1 MIELFR
7 SLFAPPRHL
16 ILLVLAAWLGLTLAE
31 KRAARHGVTNEA
43 LNNLVFYGLL
53 TFILGGRVFY
63 ALGHISAFS
72 QSPLSLFA
80 LNPDLF
86 DSLGGSVAAVL
97 VALIYGQQQKLP
109 LWNTLDTLTPFFA
122 MLAVGI
128 SLSHLASGT
137 AFGKPT
143 DLPWAIDLWNAKR
156 HPSQIYELLASLLA
170 LGLVWFQRPNPR
182 PGLLFLTFAAL
193 SSAMRLFLEAFRG
206 DSAIIFNGIRSAQV
220 LAWVLLAAS
229 FALYEWRARSALES
243 K

>member
-1 MIELFR
+1 MLELFR
-7 SLFAPPRHL
+7 SLFTPPRHL

-31 KRAARHGVTNEA
+31 KRAARHGLTTEA

-53 TFILGGRVFY
+53 AFILGGRAAY
-63 ALGHISAFS
+63 ALAHLSAFS
-72 QSPLSLFA
+72 QSPLSLLA

-86 DSLGGSVAAVL
+86 DSLGGSIAAALAAV
-97 VALIYGQQQKLP
+97 IYGQRQKIP
-109 LWNTLDTLTPFFA
+109 FWNALDALTPFFA
-122 MLAVGI
+122 VLTAGL
-128 SLSHLASGT
+128 SLSHLAAGT

-156 HPSQIYELLASLLA
+156 HPSQIYELLASIPT

-193 SSAMRLFLEAFRG
+193 TSAARLFLEAFRG
-206 DSAIIFNGIRSAQV
+206 DSSLFLNGLRSAQI
-220 LAWVLLAAS
+220 LAWVLLAVSLAV
-229 FALYEWRARSALES
+229 YEWRRQSASE